1 MVSINSGNDPLFINP
16 IFESENDKKL
26 HAEPHNPVIVSE
38 VDKEG
43 INNPTNKEEYKF
55 INTLRE
61 KWIAVQ
67 QHTRLTPLIIA
78 MAIVGALL
86 QIPTILYYTDP
97 PSAEVTVLDNIDL
110 ENCSVSS
117 FIPAIIAT

>member
-1 MVSINSGNDPLFINP
+1 MVSINSGNDPMIINP
-16 IFESENDKKL
+16 IFELENDKKL
-26 HAEPHNPVIVSE
+26 HAEPHGPVIVPE

-43 INNPTNKEEYKF
+43 INNPTNKEENKF
-55 INTLRE
+55 INALRD

-67 QHTRLTPLIIA
+67 HHTHLTPLIIS
-78 MAIVGALL
+78 MVIVGALL
-86 QIPTILYYTDP
+86 QIPTMILYYTDP

-117 FIPAIIAT
+117 FILAVS